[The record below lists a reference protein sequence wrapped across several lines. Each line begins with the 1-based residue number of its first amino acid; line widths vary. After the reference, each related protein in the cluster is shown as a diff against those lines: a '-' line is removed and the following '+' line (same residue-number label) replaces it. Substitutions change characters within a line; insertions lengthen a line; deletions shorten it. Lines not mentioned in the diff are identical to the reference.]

1 MNNFFNYIG
10 VADIERVHSSVI
22 AWMLSKNCQAFSQ
35 TVKSKILRKMFGV
48 DENNITYLKIET
60 QVENDHIDI
69 VFTTNQNDMNDMK
82 TLWVVENKIKSLE
95 HKVKSG
101 KWQTEEYADKILEKN
116 SEGVNHFV
124 LLSLTGEDAKSNKIK
139 WHSLKYKNLY
149 YIFKEAE
156 RVTDNDQAT
165 KCHKAIVD
173 EYLGSLWNIIYNLQ
187 KFISYP
193 KKFPEIFHKQSNR
206 DKENLDKSKE
216 TIQFILSNNL
226 ETIFQIALYNK
237 IVKSIKNLY
246 EGRCE
251 DLKEYNISGSA
262 RNGDAEIIFKAQTIG
277 QIGTDKI
284 TIAISFQSGTYK
296 IVIAADDAY
305 QSNDTKRWD
314 KCFDIIRSYGI
325 GEKRGGWRYNESKHL
340 NNHQKPRVSITKQLS
355 NESNWYDKKTY
366 QELVKI
372 MCTGFNEALDK
383 KKEILRLINSKQ
395 KNEISNLPCSL

>member
-22 AWMLSKNCQAFSQ
+22 AWMLSENCHAFSQ

-60 QVENDHIDI
+60 QVESDHIDI
-69 VFTTNQNDMNDMK
+69 VFTTNQNEM
-82 TLWVVENKIKSLE
+82 TTFWVVENKIKSLE

-101 KWQTEEYADKILEKN
+101 KWQTEEYANKILEKN

-124 LLSLTGEDAKSNKIK
+124 LLSLTGEDAKSIKTK
-139 WHSLKYKNLY
+139 WHSLKYEDLY
-149 YIFKEAE
+149 KIFEKAE
-156 RVTDNDQAT
+156 RATDNDQA
-165 KCHKAIVD
+165 KRHIVIVD
-173 EYLGSLWNIIYNLQ
+173 EYLDSLRNITDSLQ
-187 KFISYP
+187 EFINSP
-193 KKFPEIFHKQSNR
+193 EKFPEIFHKLPNCN
-206 DKENLDKSKE
+206 KKNLDNSQE
-216 TIQFILSNNL
+216 TNQFILSNNL
-226 ETIFQIALYNK
+226 ESIFQIALYNE
-237 IVKSIKNLY
+237 IVKCIKCCY
-246 EGRCE
+246 YDKCE

-325 GEKRGGWRYNESKHL
+325 GEKKGGWRYHESKHL
-340 NNHQKPRVSITKQLS
+340 NNHQKPRVSITKRLS
-355 NESNWYDKKTY
+355 KEPNWYKGKTY
-366 QELVKI
+366 HGLVKI
-372 MCTGFNEALDK
+372 MCDGFNEALDK
-383 KKEILRLINSKQ
+383 KKEILRFINSKQ